1 MILKELYLYPDLVE
15 FEDAIVHL
23 FRDQSRSICN
33 YLERQLK
40 PVKFDADGFKRICFI
55 GKDEPNSECYVN
67 SSKVL
72 IVEVYFD
79 EKKYK
84 SLKKD
89 QLNTFFS
96 QMLVSGIEKCQKQFE
111 VPVDELLRGIENFL
125 ENGCLNRWTFKTK
138 SFKDIGVKCALE
150 CELTIEAFYL
160 SLVFYK
166 GKETLQTREILKTE
180 PDEIVF
186 TPMFKNLRLDENT
199 LIVMDKFGDAV
210 FSMTLDELNL

>member
-15 FEDAIVHL
+15 FEDDIVHP

-40 PVKFDADGFKRICFI
+40 PVKFDANGFKRICFI
-55 GKDEPNSECYVN
+55 GKNEPNSECYVN

-72 IVEVYFD
+72 IVEIFFD

-84 SLKKD
+84 SLEKD

-96 QMLVSGIEKCQKQFE
+96 EMLVSGIEKCQKQYK
-111 VPVDELLRGIENFL
+111 VPVDELLKGLENFF

-138 SFKDIGVKCALE
+138 SLKDIGVKCALE

-166 GKETLQTREILKTE
+166 GKEILLTREILKTE

-186 TPMFKNLRLDENT
+186 TPMFKDLKLDEST
-199 LIVMDKFGDAV
+199 LVVTDKFGDAV
-210 FSMTLDELNL
+210 FSATLDELNL